1 MRQDEGCPCH
11 PEEEE
16 IEAGEEHCSGE
27 RLLFS
32 LFKYTF
38 RSTRHITVMY
48 IGYDIVWDI

>member
-27 RLLFS
+27 KAVVS
-32 LFKYTF
+32 LCSRILSEAYK
-38 RSTRHITVMY
+38 TVMY

>member
-16 IEAGEEHCSGE
+16 VEAGEGIVAVKKAVVSLCSRILSE
-27 RLLFS
+27 AY
-32 LFKYTF
+32 K
-38 RSTRHITVMY
+38 TVMY

>member
-1 MRQDEGCPCH
+1 MRQDEGGPCH

-27 RLLFS
+27 RLLF
-32 LFKYTF
+32 LFVQSILSEAH
-38 RSTRHITVMY
+38 RTVMY